1 MSNLQESRRILAKA
15 VDRWENE
22 GGAVGEAGGQTQG
35 PDTRA
40 ATLEFP
46 DSPRSSAPAQPPAA
60 KHWFDAKEDRS

>member
-22 GGAVGEAGGQTQG
+22 GGAVAEAGGQTQG

-40 ATLEFP
+40 AP
-46 DSPRSSAPAQPPAA
+46 VQPPAA
-60 KHWFDAKEDRS
+60 RHWFDAKEDRS